1 MRFPAL
7 FRSDVCTLMTMVA
20 SIMVLTAVI
29 SFFADGQ
36 VGALACV
43 LWVVTFAI
51 WTVLLAIYLYASWRS
66 DQ

>member
-7 FRSDVCTLMTMVA
+7 FLRDVTTLMTMVA

-29 SFFADGQ
+29 SYFGDGQ
-36 VGALACV
+36 LRTLACV

-51 WTVLLAIYLYASWRS
+51 WTVLLAIYLCISWRS
-66 DQ
+66 NQ

>member
-7 FRSDVCTLMTMVA
+7 FQSDVCTLMTMVA
-20 SIMVLTAVI
+20 SIMVLAAVI
-29 SFFADGQ
+29 SYFGDGQ
-36 VGALACV
+36 LRTLACV
-43 LWVVTFAI
+43 LRVVTFAI